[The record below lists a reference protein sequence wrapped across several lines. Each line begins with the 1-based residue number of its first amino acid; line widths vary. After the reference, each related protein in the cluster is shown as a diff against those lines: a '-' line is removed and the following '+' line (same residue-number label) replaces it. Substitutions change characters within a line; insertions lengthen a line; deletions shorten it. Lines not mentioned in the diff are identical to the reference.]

1 MLKCYI
7 GTLQDI
13 LAIIQIIQAQYDLL
27 HLIGI
32 LRKKRRKYP
41 SDSRY
46 GSVETC
52 RKASGI
58 LLSGRKNA
66 REMVGAFRVKY
77 YGKLNPEEHQED
89 LPPQRR
95 HQEGQ
100 EEQEEGR
107 SAREEG

>member
-1 MLKCYI
+1 MLHRI
-7 GTLQDI
+7 IVETS
-13 LAIIQIIQAQYDLL
+13 AVIQIIQAQYDLL

-66 REMVGAFRVKY
+66 REMVGAFRVS
-77 YGKLNPEEHQED
+77 KLWQV
-89 LPPQRR
+89 
-95 HQEGQ
+95 
-100 EEQEEGR
+100 
-107 SAREEG
+107 